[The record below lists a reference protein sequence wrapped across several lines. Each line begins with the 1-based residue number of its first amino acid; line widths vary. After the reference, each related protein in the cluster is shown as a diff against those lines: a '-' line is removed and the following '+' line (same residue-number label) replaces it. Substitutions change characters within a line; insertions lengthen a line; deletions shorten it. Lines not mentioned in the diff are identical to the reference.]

1 MRPARTVAIT
11 LLGLALL
18 WIAPASSAPAIGT
31 ADGWYQW
38 QVDGAARTFFLHQEK
53 GKPTRIRFT
62 SPDCRIS
69 WGSNNGVS
77 GKVID
82 IGSLSLDESVTML
95 LEIATEKSLR
105 RSVRK
110 EALLGLAQSDS
121 DKAYAYFD
129 EVLFGN

>member
-1 MRPARTVAIT
+1 
-11 LLGLALL
+11 
-18 WIAPASSAPAIGT
+18 
-31 ADGWYQW
+31 
-38 QVDGAARTFFLHQEK
+38 
-53 GKPTRIRFT
+53 
-62 SPDCRIS
+62 
-69 WGSNNGVS
+69 
-77 GKVID
+77 
-82 IGSLSLDESVTML
+82 ML